1 MSCSDNRGNAR
12 KPSVLVL
19 QVFVVFIFTFGAQ
32 YFHEFVENVFKK
44 FIGTLV
50 KIKVYNYPTV
60 SFDLT
65 VRF

>member
-1 MSCSDNRGNAR
+1 MCPAAITEGMLYAS

-32 YFHEFVENVFKK
+32 YFHEFVEDLFKK

-50 KIKVYNYPTV
+50 
-60 SFDLT
+60 S
-65 VRF
+65 RW

>member
-1 MSCSDNRGNAR
+1 MSCSDNRGNAN

-32 YFHEFVENVFKK
+32 YFHEFVEDLFKK

-50 KIKVYNYPTV
+50 
-60 SFDLT
+60 S
-65 VRF
+65 RW